1 MMSKPFFALT
11 LVLALMFGLGTPVAA
26 QEEGQQLDD
35 LLPVDP
41 AVTID
46 TLSNGLRY
54 YIRVNSEPRERA
66 ELRLVVRAGSILE
79 DDDQQGLAHFV
90 EHMAFNGTEH
100 FEKQELVDYLEGIGM
115 QFGPE
120 INAYTSFDETVYIL
134 TVPTDS
140 AELLATAFQILE
152 DWAHAVSFEDEEI
165 DKERGVVI
173 EEWRLGQG
181 AAARLQKKQFPIL
194 FKDSRYAERLPIG
207 KPETLE
213 NFDYATLKRFYR
225 DWYRPD
231 LMAVIA
237 VGDFDPDTIQQLIH
251 RHFADLEGPASPRE
265 RVRYPVPDHDET
277 LFAIATDPEMTFN
290 SVNVYWKQ
298 DLREQ
303 NSFRDYRQSVVEALY
318 NQMLNQRLFELTQQA
333 DPPFLGAFSGQ
344 GRFIGA
350 KEVYILG
357 AGAPDNGIERA
368 LMATM
373 TEAERVARFGF
384 TETELQ
390 REKRELL
397 RAMEQAYAEREKTE
411 SSAYAAEYVRSFL
424 WDEPTPG
431 IASEFELTKRFVP
444 GITLE
449 EVNRLARDWIV
460 DENRVILV
468 SAPENETDTVPTED
482 DLSAVFA
489 AVAATEM
496 TAYEDMASDAPL
508 VAHAPEPAPIVER
521 ETIDEI
527 GVQRW
532 ELANGVRVILK
543 PTDFKDDEIVFR
555 AWSPGGSSLASDEN
569 YMAAVTATSA
579 VTQGGAGEFSLVDL
593 QKALAGKVVRVSPY
607 VSSLTEGLSGSASPS
622 DVETMFQLIYLYFTA
637 PRRDEQAFQS
647 LTTRIQAFVA
657 NRSADPIAAYRDT
670 IQVTMAQHHF
680 RARPAS
686 AELYE
691 EMDLDKSFAF
701 YRDRFAD
708 ASDFTFVFVG
718 TFDPDSLEPLI
729 QSYLGGLPS
738 SGRVENWRDEG
749 IEPPTGVIQKD
760 VYRGIEP
767 KSQTQIMFTGPFEW
781 TRENRYA
788 MASLAS
794 VLRIR
799 LREVLREDMGGT
811 YGVGVSG
818 MPSRDPQPE
827 YQFTI
832 TFGTAPERLDE
843 LTEAVF
849 VQIDSLQRF
858 GPTQEDID
866 KVKETQRRQREVNL
880 RENDYWL
887 GQLVAADRYGLD
899 PRDILT
905 YEQMVEALDIE
916 TVQQAAREYLR
927 TDNYVQVS
935 LYPESGGE
943 PSQQE

>member
-1 MMSKPFFALT
+1 MNTRLSA
-11 LVLALMFGLGTPVAA
+11 LALSLVISLGVGLPCAA
-26 QEEGQQLDD
+26 QDVDQSLDD
-35 LLPVDP
+35 QLPVDP
-41 AVTID
+41 SIKIG
-46 TLSNGLRY
+46 TLANGLRY
-54 YIRVNSEPRERA
+54 YIRANSEPRERT

-100 FEKQELVDYLEGIGM
+100 FEKQELIDYLEGIGM

-120 INAYTSFDETVYIL
+120 INAYTSFDETVYML

-140 AELLATAFQILE
+140 AELVTTAFQILE
-152 DWAHAVSFEDEEI
+152 DWAHGVSFDHEEI

-207 KPETLE
+207 KPEILE
-213 NFDYATLKRFYR
+213 NFEYETLKRFYR
-225 DWYRPD
+225 EWYRPD
-231 LMAVIA
+231 LMAVVA
-237 VGDFDPDTIQQLIH
+237 VGDFDPATIEQLVQE
-251 RHFADLEGPASPRE
+251 HFGNLAAPADPRE
-265 RVRYPVPDHDET
+265 RTVYPVPDHEET

-290 SVNVYWKQ
+290 SVSAYWKQ
-298 DLREQ
+298 DLRDE
-303 NSFRDYRQSVVEALY
+303 NSFRAYRQSVVESLY
-318 NQMLNQRLFELTQQA
+318 NQMLNQRLFELTQRA

-357 AGAPDNGIERA
+357 AGAPNNGIERA
-368 LMATM
+368 LSAIM

-384 TETELQ
+384 TESELE

-411 SSAYAAEYVRSFL
+411 SSVYASEYVRSFL
-424 WDEPTPG
+424 WGEPTPG
-431 IASEFELTKRFVP
+431 IANEYEWTQQFAP
-444 GITLE
+444 GITLA
-449 EVNRLARDWIV
+449 EVNRLAREWIV

-468 SAPENETDTVPTED
+468 SAPESETTSVPTED

-489 AVAATEM
+489 AVASAEIA
-496 TAYEDMASDAPL
+496 AYEDAATDAPL
-508 VAHAPEPAPIVER
+508 VARTPEPAAIVER
-521 ETIDEI
+521 ENIEEI
-527 GVQRW
+527 GIQRW
-532 ELANGVRVILK
+532 QLANGVRVILK

-555 AWSPGGSSLASDEN
+555 AWSPGGSSLATDED
-569 YMAAVTATSA
+569 YIAAVTAVSVVA
-579 VTQGGAGEFSLVDL
+579 QGGAGDFSLVDL
-593 QKALAGKVVRVSPY
+593 QKALAGKAVRVSPY

-622 DVETMFQLIYLYFTA
+622 DVETMFQLVYLYFTA
-637 PRRDEQAFQS
+637 PRRDEEAFQS
-647 LTTRIQAFVA
+647 LTTRMEAFLA
-657 NRSADPIAAYRDT
+657 NRSADPVAAYRDT
-670 IQVTMAQHHF
+670 IQVTMTQYHY

-686 AELYE
+686 VELYR
-691 EMDLDKSFAF
+691 EMDLDKSLAF

-708 ASDFTFVFVG
+708 ASDFAFVFVG

-729 QSYLGGLPS
+729 RTYLGGLPAT
-738 SGRVENWRDEG
+738 GRIESWRDEG
-749 IEPPTGVIQKD
+749 IEAPTGVTEKQ

-767 KSQTQIMFTGPFEW
+767 KSQTQITFTGPFEW

-818 MPSRDPQPE
+818 SPSRNPRPE

-832 TFGTAPERLDE
+832 TFGTAPERLEE
-843 LTEAVF
+843 LTQAVF
-849 VQIDSLQRF
+849 LQIDSLQRF
-858 GPTQEDID
+858 GPSQQDID
-866 KVKETQRRQREVNL
+866 KVKETQRRQRETNL
-880 RENDYWL
+880 RENSYWL
-887 GQLVAADRYGLD
+887 GQLVAADLYGLD

-905 YEQMVEALDIE
+905 YEQLVDALDVE
-916 TVQQAAREYLR
+916 TVQAAARDYLR

-935 LYPESGGE
+935 LYPEQGGE